1 MSDQNQSKDT
11 GRDCPYCGG
20 VIYRIENESGE
31 VKTAFH
37 NCNMCGAR
45 WSDSWSLT
53 SPGNRGYTHD
63 IGRTPRKKASGSYKR
78 PSFNWQTLDIPKWAW
93 VVIVILGAFALVA
106 LGALPIIRLLL
117 WPLSVVFLGFIV
129 FFYGRERRWW

>member
-1 MSDQNQSKDT
+1 MSDPNQSKDT

-53 SPGNRGYTHD
+53 SPGNRGFTHD
-63 IGRTPRKKASGSYKR
+63 IGRAPRKKTSAYSKR
-78 PSFNWQTLDIPKWAW
+78 SSFSWQSINIPKWAW
-93 VVIVILGAFALVA
+93 IVIVVLGAFALVA
-106 LGALPIIRLLL
+106 MGALPIIRLLL
-117 WPLSVVFLGFIV
+117 WPISVVLLGTIV
-129 FFYGRERRWW
+129 FLYGRERHWW